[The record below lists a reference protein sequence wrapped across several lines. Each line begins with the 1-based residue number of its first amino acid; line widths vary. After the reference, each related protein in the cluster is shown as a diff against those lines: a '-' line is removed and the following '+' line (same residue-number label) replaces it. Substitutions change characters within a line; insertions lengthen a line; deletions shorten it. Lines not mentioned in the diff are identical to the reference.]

1 MEHYDRRNLK
11 KILELKDE
19 KLTQV
24 NEKAKEIDYRDT
36 LPWEMH
42 IRNLILYFLMPLLKW
57 YLICESFFDESTIA
71 IYPLLSGTLCNSKL
85 LFSPLIDLMA

>member
-36 LPWEMH
+36 LP
-42 IRNLILYFLMPLLKW
+42 
-57 YLICESFFDESTIA
+57 
-71 IYPLLSGTLCNSKL
+71 
-85 LFSPLIDLMA
+85 